1 MAKHIKKVLAVV
13 LVLAMA
19 ASILAINTSAAAEV
33 NRVTDAIAGVVDG
46 VETSDDI
53 EEVLG
58 VDVSTLIDTA
68 KGIGDASV
76 DNAALSEAIAN
87 DVPEVNGEN
96 ITETVNAAV
105 DAVASSSNNVDA
117 IDKDDLSDVVTGL
130 GSSDVASDVIDKV
143 IDALVDSVDI
153 NADKTKVSETLKLI
167 VASIRGGKVEP
178 ATTTVSNDSSDN
190 WIGTWSTSMVEG
202 SVALSG
208 QNIKVSLSNVTAR
221 TRIMSTRE
229 GDIIRLCLSNK
240 YGTQPLTIKE
250 ITVALANEKV
260 ERAIQ
265 TGTLVKATVGGNES
279 VTIPAG
285 QVVYTDPIKFH
296 VEACQE
302 MMVSMYFENI
312 SEFSTVGLINGHSFA
327 GLGNQ
332 TEKYVSPANIDL
344 SAENLSVGAYEILPI
359 LSNVDVYDE
368 DPNAYSVVVFGDSTT
383 TNTTVLKLATLLK
396 ANGITNVGV
405 LLQGIKGNEVLH
417 DGIGTIGSIMGKS
430 ALSRFDNDVLA
441 QPGVKKVLIKVGLN
455 DIFHPMCESKKDD
468 YPDFD
473 IDKLFDQMTAAYSEM
488 INKAKAQGLEV
499 YFATRTPGRG
509 YTRNILG
516 ITGDDISDETYT
528 TIIEPYRNQ
537 INNWLR
543 QQAADGVLNGLVDLD
558 CMMDTDPD
566 RVGALRPDYTLDGA
580 HLTDLGCQVFAKTA
594 YPVLF
599 GESKTN
605 LDDVDLSN
613 TISYG
618 GIDNDLKPFLQLLQ
632 KIFDVNN
639 SGNGKLDLTA
649 LSKLIALIKNGSKD
663 DVTSDTV
670 ESIIKDTN
678 PDADVSDKLINDI
691 KDLINNSASEDGNSD
706 LTYSQLLKLISGISD
721 DASSLDTAAI
731 KDLLEMIRGN
741 GNGSSDNTGSNTS
754 TKDDSA
760 SKADDSSKADDDFAA
775 AIKAET
781 KTENDPQTE
790 ETLEDVEIVNDLM
803 LTDDSTPLGAS
814 AGFTALTADDIVAE
828 KVAQTG
834 DTFVPAGVTLAIT
847 ASAAAIVLLKK
858 KEH

>member
-19 ASILAINTSAAAEV
+19 VSIFVINTSAAAEV

-46 VETSDDI
+46 VETSGDI
-53 EEVLG
+53 EELLG
-58 VDVSTLIDTA
+58 VDVGTLIDTA
-68 KGIGDASV
+68 KGIGNADI
-76 DNAALSEAIAN
+76 DNAALSETISN
-87 DVPEVNGEN
+87 TVPEVNSED
-96 ITETVNAAV
+96 ITKTVDAAV
-105 DAVASSSNNVDA
+105 DAAASSSANVDA

-130 GSSDVASDVIDKV
+130 GNSDVTSDIINNV

-153 NADKTKVSETLKLI
+153 KADKTKVSETLKLL
-167 VASIRGGKVEP
+167 VASIKGGKVEA
-178 ATTTVSNDSSDN
+178 ATTTVANDTADN

-202 SVALSG
+202 SIALSE
-208 QNIKVSLSNVTAR
+208 NDIKISLSNVTAR

-229 GDIIRLCLSNK
+229 GDTIRLCLSNK
-240 YGTQPLTIKE
+240 YGTQPLTINE
-250 ITVALANEKV
+250 ITVALANEKL

-265 TGTLVKATVGGNES
+265 SGTLVKATVGGNDS

-302 MMVSMYFENI
+302 MMVSMYFEGI

-332 TEKYVSPANIDL
+332 TENYISPANIDL
-344 SAENLSVGAYEILPI
+344 AAENLSVGAYEILPV

-368 DPNAYSVVVFGDSTT
+368 NPDAYSVVVFGDSTT
-383 TNTTVLKLATLLK
+383 TNTTILKLATLLK

-473 IDKLFDQMTAAYSEM
+473 IDTLFDRMTAAYLQM

-516 ITGDDISDETYT
+516 LTGDDISDETYT
-528 TIIEPYRNQ
+528 TIIEPFRNE

-543 QQAADGVLNGLVDLD
+543 TQVTEGTINGLVDLD
-558 CMMDTDPD
+558 CMMDTDPE

-599 GESKTN
+599 GDAKTN
-605 LDDVDLSN
+605 LDDVDLSK
-613 TISYG
+613 TTSYG
-618 GIDNDLKPFLQLLQ
+618 GIDNDLKPFIQLLQ

-639 SGNGKLDLTA
+639 SGNGKLDLSA
-649 LSKLIALIKNGSKD
+649 LSKLISLIKNGSEQ
-663 DVTSDTV
+663 DVSSNTV
-670 ESIIKDTN
+670 ETLIADTN
-678 PDADVSDKLINDI
+678 PDADVSDKVINDI
-691 KDLINNSASEDGNSD
+691 SKLINESAGENGNEDI
-706 LTYSQLLKLISGISD
+706 TYSTLLKLLDGVSD
-721 DASSLDTAAI
+721 DSSSLDTSAI
-731 KDLLEMIRGN
+731 KDLLEMIK
-741 GNGSSDNTGSNTS
+741 GNGSTGEGEKT
-754 TKDDSA
+754 DA
-760 SKADDSSKADDDFAA
+760 KAESEA
-775 AIKAET
+775 KAET
-781 KTENDPQTE
+781 ETKSETEAKTVIDPKTE

-814 AGFTALTADDIVAE
+814 AGFTALTADDIAAE

-834 DTFVPAGVTLAIT
+834 DTFVGTGVALSIV

-858 KEH
+858 KEY